1 MPEYVWKSAKI
12 DFTHVGQNYSLQD
25 SLVRRPID
33 NFQEPEYIEPHP
45 LQWQILRLSGNK
57 IYLTTAFR
65 SFIDKFFYF
74 IFNLEKNQDKI
85 RIEFG

>member
-1 MPEYVWKSAKI
+1 MSEYVWKSAKI

-45 LQWQILRLSGNK
+45 LQWQILRLSGNM
-57 IYLTTAFR
+57 IYFGVLTTARVR
-65 SFIDKFFYF
+65 SSKD
-74 IFNLEKNQDKI
+74 LECL
-85 RIEFG
+85 